1 MTSVCLPG
9 LGRVA
14 KLAKREDYASLR
26 QKRPWQRAPRQSR
39 AGREGIMTDDKI
51 FSKMAWRLLP
61 FIMLLYVVN
70 YIDRVNV
77 GFAALTMNK
86 DLGLSP
92 AAYGFGA
99 SIFFVGYLIFQVPAN
114 LILEK
119 IGARRWMFIILAVWG
134 LLSASNAFMQGEYS
148 YYALRFLLGVAEA
161 GFFPGMLLY
170 MTYWFPQSWRSRFV
184 GIFMAAIPLANIIGG
199 PLSTSILGMEGIGGL
214 HGWQWM
220 FILEGLP
227 ASLLAFV
234 SLKFLPDRPASA
246 SWLTDEEKRTV
257 AQRLKKDEGTSDHR
271 DFWPALTDPRVI
283 ALGLVLLGNQIGL
296 YGVQLWLPQIVKE
309 MGFTTFWTGPVVSLC
324 FIAAMVVMIYW
335 ARRSD
340 AKGERIYHV
349 AIPLLLGASGLMV
362 AAVAQSNFLV
372 LLSLAVALVGT
383 LAYNGPFFSLPST
396 FLAGTAAAGGVGF
409 VNTIGSLG
417 RFIGPYGVG
426 VLKQSSGGY
435 SSSMAFMGAAMLM
448 SALIV
453 LAMGRKMGTRKVAV
467 KPV

>member
-1 MTSVCLPG
+1 MT
-9 LGRVA
+9 
-14 KLAKREDYASLR
+14 ED
-26 QKRPWQRAPRQSR
+26 Q
-39 AGREGIMTDDKI
+39 I
-51 FSKMAWRLLP
+51 FARMARRLLP
-61 FIMLLYVVN
+61 FVMLLYVVN

-99 SIFFVGYLIFQVPAN
+99 SIFFIGYLIFQVPAN
-114 LILEK
+114 LILER
-119 IGARRWMFIILAVWG
+119 IGARRWMFLILAVWG
-134 LLSASNAFMQGEYS
+134 LLSAANALMRGEYS
-148 YYALRFLLGVAEA
+148 YYALRFFLGVSEA

-184 GIFMAAIPLANIIGG
+184 GVFMAAIPLANIIGG
-199 PLSTSILGMEGIGGL
+199 PLSTTILGMDGIAGL

-227 ASLLAFV
+227 ASLLAFAA
-234 SLKFLPDRPASA
+234 LKFLPDRPASA
-246 SWLTDEEKRTV
+246 SWLSDEEKRIV
-257 AQRLKKDEGTSDHR
+257 IQRLKKDEGTDHR

-296 YGVQLWLPQIVKE
+296 YGVQLWLPQIVKG
-309 MGFTTFWTGPVVSLC
+309 MGFSNFATGFVVALC

-340 AKGERIYHV
+340 AKGERIWHV
-349 AIPLLLGASGLMV
+349 AIPLLLGAFGLMV

-372 LLSLAVALVGT
+372 LFSLAFALVGM

-426 VLKQSSGGY
+426 VLKESSGTY
-435 SSSMAFMGAAMLM
+435 SSAMAAMGAAMLM

-453 LAMGRKMGTRKVAV
+453 LAMGRKMGARRTAA

>member
-1 MTSVCLPG
+1 
-9 LGRVA
+9 
-14 KLAKREDYASLR
+14 
-26 QKRPWQRAPRQSR
+26 
-39 AGREGIMTDDKI
+39 MTDDQI
-51 FSKMAWRLLP
+51 FARIARRLLP
-61 FIMLLYVVN
+61 FVMLLYVVN

-92 AAYGFGA
+92 SVFGFGA
-99 SIFFVGYLIFQVPAN
+99 GIFFLSYMIFQVPAN

-134 LLSASNAFMQGEYS
+134 LLSAANAFIQGEYS
-148 YYALRFLLGVAEA
+148 YYALRLLLGVAEA

-170 MTYWFPQSWRSRFV
+170 MTYWFPHSWRGRFV
-184 GIFMAAIPLANIIGG
+184 GIFMAAIPAANIIGG
-199 PLSTSILGMEGIGGL
+199 PLSTTILGMDGIAGL

-227 ASLLAFV
+227 ATMLALL
-234 SLKFLPDRPASA
+234 SLKLLPDRPASA
-246 SWLTDEEKRTV
+246 AWLTREEKQII
-257 AQRLKKDEGTSDHR
+257 AARLTSEESSSR
-271 DFWPALTDPRVI
+271 QSEFWPALRDPRVI
-283 ALGLVLLGNQIGL
+283 ALGLALLGNQIGL
-296 YGVQLWLPQIVKE
+296 YGVQLWLPQIVQG
-309 MGFTTFWTGPVVSLC
+309 MGFSNFATGFVVALC
-324 FIAAMVVMIYW
+324 FISAMVAMILW
-335 ARRSD
+335 ARHSD
-340 AKGERIYHV
+340 ATGERVWHV
-349 AIPLLLGASGLMV
+349 AISLLLGAFGLAF
-362 AAVAQSNFLV
+362 AAVAQSNVLV

-435 SSSMAFMGAAMLM
+435 ASAMAAMATAMLI

-453 LAMGRKMGTRKVAV
+453 VAMGRMMEARKVAAKLV
-467 KPV
+467 

>member
-1 MTSVCLPG
+1 
-9 LGRVA
+9 
-14 KLAKREDYASLR
+14 
-26 QKRPWQRAPRQSR
+26 
-39 AGREGIMTDDKI
+39 
-51 FSKMAWRLLP
+51 
-61 FIMLLYVVN
+61 MLLYVVN

-92 AAYGFGA
+92 SVFGFGA
-99 SIFFVGYLIFQVPAN
+99 GIFFLGYLIFQVPAN

-134 LLSASNAFMQGEYS
+134 VISAANAFMQGPLS

-170 MTYWFPQSWRSRFV
+170 MTYWFPHSWRGRFV

-199 PLSTSILGMEGIGGL
+199 PLSTSILGMDGIGGL

-227 ASLLAFV
+227 ASIFAFLA
-234 SLKFLPDRPASA
+234 LKLLPDRPANA
-246 SWLTDEEKRTV
+246 SWLTAEEKQRVV
-257 AQRLKKDEGTSDHR
+257 ARLAAEDTSEHR
-271 DFWPALTDPRVI
+271 DFWPAVRDPRVI

-296 YGVQLWLPQIVKE
+296 YGVQLWLPQIVQG
-309 MGFTTFWTGPVVSLC
+309 MGFSNFANGFVVALC
-324 FIAAMVVMIYW
+324 FIAGMIAMIAW

-340 AKGERIYHV
+340 AKGERIWHV
-349 AIPLLLGASGLMV
+349 AIPLLLGAFGLAL
-362 AAVAQSNFLV
+362 AAVAQSNLLI
-372 LLSLAVALVGT
+372 LLSLALALVGT
-383 LAYNGPFFSLPST
+383 LSYNGPFFSLPST
-396 FLAGTAAAGGVGF
+396 FLAGTAAAGGIGF

-426 VLKQSSGGY
+426 VLKESSGGY
-435 SSSMAFMGAAMLM
+435 ASAMAAMATAM
-448 SALIV
+448 MISAIIV
-453 LAMGRKMGTRKVAV
+453 LVMGRKMGARKVQPSRA
-467 KPV
+467 

>member
-1 MTSVCLPG
+1 
-9 LGRVA
+9 
-14 KLAKREDYASLR
+14 
-26 QKRPWQRAPRQSR
+26 
-39 AGREGIMTDDKI
+39 
-51 FSKMAWRLLP
+51 
-61 FIMLLYVVN
+61 
-70 YIDRVNV
+70 
-77 GFAALTMNK
+77 MNK
-86 DLGLSP
+86 DLDLSP

-119 IGARRWMFIILAVWG
+119 IGARRWMFLILTVWG
-134 LLSASNAFMQGEYS
+134 LLSAAGALMQGEYS
-148 YYALRFLLGVAEA
+148 YYTLRFFLGVSEA

-184 GIFMAAIPLANIIGG
+184 GVFMAAIPLANIIGG
-199 PLSTSILGMEGIGGL
+199 PLSTSILSMDGIAGL

-227 ASLLAFV
+227 ASLLAFAA
-234 SLKFLPDRPASA
+234 LKFLPDRPASA
-246 SWLTDEEKRTV
+246 SWLSEEEKRIV
-257 AQRLKKDEGTSDHR
+257 IQRLKNDEGTDHR
-271 DFWPALTDPRVI
+271 DFWPALTDARVI

-296 YGVQLWLPQIVKE
+296 YGVQLWLPQIVKD
-309 MGFTTFWTGPVVSLC
+309 MGFSNFATGFVVSLC

-340 AKGERIYHV
+340 AKRERIWHV
-349 AIPLLLGASGLMV
+349 AIPLLLGAFALMV
-362 AAVAQSNFLV
+362 AATAAMAHADFLV
-372 LLSLAVALVGT
+372 LFSLAVALVGT

-426 VLKQSSGGY
+426 VLKQSSGTY
-435 SSSMAFMGAAMLM
+435 SSAMAAMGVAMLM

-453 LAMGRKMGTRKVAV
+453 VAMGRRMNARNIAP

>member
-1 MTSVCLPG
+1 MTEDQIF
-9 LGRVA
+9 
-14 KLAKREDYASLR
+14 KR
-26 QKRPWQRAPRQSR
+26 
-39 AGREGIMTDDKI
+39 
-51 FSKMAWRLLP
+51 MARRLLP
-61 FIMLLYVVN
+61 FVMLLYVVN

-119 IGARRWMFIILAVWG
+119 IGARRWMFLILAVWG

-148 YYALRFLLGVAEA
+148 YYTLRFLLGVSEA

-184 GIFMAAIPLANIIGG
+184 GVFMAAIPLANIIGG
-199 PLSTSILGMEGIGGL
+199 PLSTSILSMDGIAGL

-234 SLKFLPDRPASA
+234 ALKFLSDRPANA
-246 SWLTDEEKRTV
+246 KWLTDEEKRLV
-257 AQRLKKDEGTSDHR
+257 IQRLKKDEGTDHR

-296 YGVQLWLPQIVKE
+296 YGVQLWLPQIVKD
-309 MGFTTFWTGPVVSLC
+309 MGFSNFATGFVVALC
-324 FIAAMVVMIYW
+324 FIAAMIVMIYW

-340 AKGERIYHV
+340 AKGERIWHV
-349 AIPLLLGASGLMV
+349 AIPLLLGAFGLMV

-372 LLSLAVALVGT
+372 LFSLAVALVGT

-426 VLKQSSGGY
+426 VLKEASGTYGPA
-435 SSSMAFMGAAMLM
+435 MAAMGVSMLM

-453 LAMGRKMGTRKVAV
+453 LAMGRKMSARKVAA

>member
-1 MTSVCLPG
+1 MT
-9 LGRVA
+9 
-14 KLAKREDYASLR
+14 ED
-26 QKRPWQRAPRQSR
+26 Q
-39 AGREGIMTDDKI
+39 I
-51 FSKMAWRLLP
+51 FARMARRLLP
-61 FIMLLYVVN
+61 FVMLLYVVN

-119 IGARRWMFIILAVWG
+119 IGARRWMFLILAVWG
-134 LLSASNAFMQGEYS
+134 LLSASSAFMQGEYS
-148 YYALRFLLGVAEA
+148 YYALRFLLGVSEA

-184 GIFMAAIPLANIIGG
+184 GVFMAAIPLANIIGG
-199 PLSTSILGMEGIGGL
+199 PLSTTILGMDGIAGL

-227 ASLLAFV
+227 ASLLAFAA
-234 SLKFLPDRPASA
+234 LKFLSDRPANA
-246 SWLTDEEKRTV
+246 SWLSDEEKRIVT
-257 AQRLKKDEGTSDHR
+257 QRLKKDEGTDHR

-296 YGVQLWLPQIVKE
+296 YGVQLWLPQIVKD
-309 MGFTTFWTGPVVSLC
+309 MGFSTFATGFVVALC
-324 FIAAMVVMIYW
+324 FIAAMIVMIYW

-340 AKGERIYHV
+340 AKGERIWHV
-349 AIPLLLGASGLMV
+349 AIPLLLGAFGLMV

-372 LLSLAVALVGT
+372 LFSLAVALVGT

-426 VLKQSSGGY
+426 VLKQSSGNY
-435 SSSMAFMGAAMLM
+435 SSAMAAMGIAMLM
-448 SALIV
+448 SAIIV
-453 LAMGRKMGTRKVAV
+453 LAMGRKMGARKIAA

>member
-1 MTSVCLPG
+1 
-9 LGRVA
+9 
-14 KLAKREDYASLR
+14 
-26 QKRPWQRAPRQSR
+26 
-39 AGREGIMTDDKI
+39 
-51 FSKMAWRLLP
+51 MARRLLP
-61 FIMLLYVVN
+61 FVMLLYVVN

-119 IGARRWMFIILAVWG
+119 IGARRWMFLILAVWG

-148 YYALRFLLGVAEA
+148 YYTLRFLLGVSEA

-184 GIFMAAIPLANIIGG
+184 GVFMAAIPLANIIGG
-199 PLSTSILGMEGIGGL
+199 PLSTSILSMDGIAGL

-234 SLKFLPDRPASA
+234 ALKFLSDRPANA
-246 SWLTDEEKRTV
+246 KWLTDEEKRLV
-257 AQRLKKDEGTSDHR
+257 IQRLKKDEGTDHR

-296 YGVQLWLPQIVKE
+296 YGVQLWLPQIVKD
-309 MGFTTFWTGPVVSLC
+309 MGFSNFATGFVVALC
-324 FIAAMVVMIYW
+324 FIAAMIVMIYW

-340 AKGERIYHV
+340 AKGERIWHV
-349 AIPLLLGASGLMV
+349 AIPLLLGAFGLMV

-372 LLSLAVALVGT
+372 LFSLAVALVGT

-426 VLKQSSGGY
+426 VLKEASGTYGPA
-435 SSSMAFMGAAMLM
+435 MAAMGVSMLM

-453 LAMGRKMGTRKVAV
+453 LAMGRKMSARKVAA

>member
-1 MTSVCLPG
+1 MTEDQIFARC
-9 LGRVA
+9 
-14 KLAKREDYASLR
+14 AKRL
-26 QKRPWQRAPRQSR
+26 
-39 AGREGIMTDDKI
+39 I
-51 FSKMAWRLLP
+51 P

-92 AAYGFGA
+92 SVFGFGA
-99 SIFFVGYLIFQVPAN
+99 GIFFLGYLIFQVPAN

-134 LLSASNAFMQGEYS
+134 VISAANAFMQGPLS

-170 MTYWFPQSWRSRFV
+170 MTYWFPHSWRGRFV

-199 PLSTSILGMEGIGGL
+199 PLSTSILGMDGIGGL

-227 ASLLAFV
+227 ASIFAFLA
-234 SLKFLPDRPASA
+234 LKLLPDRPANA
-246 SWLTDEEKRTV
+246 SWLTAEEKQRVV
-257 AQRLKKDEGTSDHR
+257 ARLAAEDTSEHR
-271 DFWPALTDPRVI
+271 DFWPAVRDPRVI

-296 YGVQLWLPQIVKE
+296 YGVQLWLPQIVQG
-309 MGFTTFWTGPVVSLC
+309 MGFSNFANGFVVALC
-324 FIAAMVVMIYW
+324 FIAGMIAMIAW

-340 AKGERIYHV
+340 AKGERIWHV
-349 AIPLLLGASGLMV
+349 AIPLLLGAFGLAL
-362 AAVAQSNFLV
+362 AAVAQSNLLI
-372 LLSLAVALVGT
+372 LLSLALALVGT
-383 LAYNGPFFSLPST
+383 LSYNGPFFSLPST
-396 FLAGTAAAGGVGF
+396 FLAGTAAAGGIGF

-426 VLKQSSGGY
+426 VLKESSGGY
-435 SSSMAFMGAAMLM
+435 ASAMAAMATAM
-448 SALIV
+448 MISAIIV
-453 LAMGRKMGTRKVAV
+453 LVMGRKMGARKVQPSRA
-467 KPV
+467 

>member
-1 MTSVCLPG
+1 MT
-9 LGRVA
+9 
-14 KLAKREDYASLR
+14 ED
-26 QKRPWQRAPRQSR
+26 Q
-39 AGREGIMTDDKI
+39 I
-51 FSKMAWRLLP
+51 FARCARRLLP

-92 AAYGFGA
+92 AVFGFGA
-99 SIFFVGYLIFQVPAN
+99 GIFFLGYLIFQVPAN

-134 LLSASNAFMQGEYS
+134 LISAANAFMTGPYS
-148 YYALRFLLGVAEA
+148 YYALRLLLGVAEA

-170 MTYWFPQSWRSRFV
+170 MTYWFPHSWRGRFV

-199 PLSTSILGMEGIGGL
+199 PLSTTILGMEGFAGL

-227 ASLLAFV
+227 ASLLAV
-234 SLKFLPDRPASA
+234 VALKLLPDRPASA
-246 SWLTDEEKRTV
+246 SWLTAEEKKTI
-257 AQRLKKDEGTSDHR
+257 AARLKSEEGQDHR
-271 DFWPALTDPRVI
+271 EFWPALRDPRVI

-296 YGVQLWLPQIVKE
+296 YGVQLWLPQIVRD
-309 MGFTTFWTGPVVSLC
+309 MGFSNFATGFVVALC
-324 FIAAMVVMIYW
+324 FIAAGIAMILW

-349 AIPLLLGASGLMV
+349 AIPLLLGAFGLAF

-372 LLSLAVALVGT
+372 LLSLAIALVGT

-396 FLAGTAAAGGVGF
+396 FLAGTAAAGGIGF

-426 VLKQSSGGY
+426 VLKESSGGY
-435 SSSMAFMGAAMLM
+435 SSAMAAMAAAMMM
-448 SALIV
+448 SAMIV
-453 LAMGRKMGTRKVAV
+453 LVMGRKMGARKVAA

>member
-1 MTSVCLPG
+1 MIEQD
-9 LGRVA
+9 RVFA
-14 KLAKREDYASLR
+14 KC
-26 QKRPWQRAPRQSR
+26 
-39 AGREGIMTDDKI
+39 
-51 FSKMAWRLLP
+51 AWRLIPLM
-61 FIMLLYVVN
+61 ILLYLVN

-119 IGARRWMFIILAVWG
+119 IGARRWMFLILAVWG
-134 LLSASNAFMQGEYS
+134 LLSASSAFMQGEYS
-148 YYALRFLLGVAEA
+148 YYALRFLLGVSEA

-184 GIFMAAIPLANIIGG
+184 GVFMAAIPLANIIGG
-199 PLSTSILGMEGIGGL
+199 PLSTTILGMDGIAGL

-227 ASLLAFV
+227 ASLLAFAA
-234 SLKFLPDRPASA
+234 LKFLSDRPANA
-246 SWLTDEEKRTV
+246 SWLSDEEKRIVT
-257 AQRLKKDEGTSDHR
+257 QRLKKDEGTDHR

-296 YGVQLWLPQIVKE
+296 YGVQLWLPQIVKD
-309 MGFTTFWTGPVVSLC
+309 MGFSTFATGFVVALC
-324 FIAAMVVMIYW
+324 FIAAMIVMIYW

-340 AKGERIYHV
+340 AKGERIWHV
-349 AIPLLLGASGLMV
+349 AIPLLLGAFGLMV

-372 LLSLAVALVGT
+372 LFSLAVALVGT

-426 VLKQSSGGY
+426 VLKQSSGNY
-435 SSSMAFMGAAMLM
+435 SSAMAAMGIAMLM
-448 SALIV
+448 SAIIV
-453 LAMGRKMGTRKVAV
+453 LAMGRKMGARKIAA